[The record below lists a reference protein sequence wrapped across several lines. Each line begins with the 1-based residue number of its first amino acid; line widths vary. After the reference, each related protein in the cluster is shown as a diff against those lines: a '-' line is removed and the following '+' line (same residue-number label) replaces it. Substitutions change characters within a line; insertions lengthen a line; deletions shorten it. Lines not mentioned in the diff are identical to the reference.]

1 MRSVLSR
8 IAAAVVLLVGC
19 GGGDDADHDDGSGR
33 RSVVVTTGIL
43 GELVRQVVGDT
54 ADVDVVMPDGA
65 DPHDF
70 APSARQAE
78 AIADADVVVAIGGGY
93 EEALE
98 SSLARAD
105 ELFLVTDHVDV
116 LDGDPHVWLDPAR
129 MAAAVEAL
137 GDELDAVER
146 AAAVADDLRA
156 VDAEVEALLAPIPRD
171 RRVLVTNHRA
181 LTYFADRYGFD
192 VVGAVITSPTTGAE
206 PSAADLE
213 DLTALIAE
221 RGVPAIFTETTTS
234 SDVAAAVADAA
245 GVDVVELHVESLGEP
260 GSGADT
266 YAGMLRSNAE
276 RVAGALR

>member
-19 GGGDDADHDDGSGR
+19 GGGDDADDDGSGR

>member
-19 GGGDDADHDDGSGR
+19 GGGDDADDDGSGR

-129 MAAAVEAL
+129 MAAALEAL